1 MDQFHTEKE
10 SEKVK
15 LRNDLK
21 VDISTDGRK

>member
-1 MDQFHTEKE
+1 MDKFHTDKE

-21 VDISTDGRK
+21 VDISTAGRK